1 MVVGSSEVE
10 GIAGGEL
17 RSGGMLRW
25 WSDFCAPVI
34 SDRAWVAGQLRKD
47 QRELLVVLVGRKGG
61 WLRRIAPELSGGR
74 TGRSWRGWSSPVNLL
89 LGELYGEGLM
99 SRECSEGLGDPLYS
113 VTRLAPRWQQIR
125 SPATAF
131 L

>member
-1 MVVGSSEVE
+1 M
-10 GIAGGEL
+10 
-17 RSGGMLRW
+17 
-25 WSDFCAPVI
+25 
-34 SDRAWVAGQLRKD
+34 
-47 QRELLVVLVGRKGG
+47 VLVGRKAG

-99 SRECSEGLGDPLYS
+99 SSEALNELGDPLYRR
-113 VTRLAPRWQQIR
+113 TRLAPRRQKIR
-125 SPATAF
+125 SPATTF

>member
-10 GIAGGEL
+10 GVAGGEL
-17 RSGGMLRW
+17 RGGERLRW
-25 WSDFCAPVI
+25 RSAFCAPVVP
-34 SDRAWVAGQLRKD
+34 DRSWVAGQLRKD

-61 WLRRIAPELSGGR
+61 WLRRIAPELSGGQ

-99 SRECSEGLGDPLYS
+99 SPECSEGLGVP
-113 VTRLAPRWQQIR
+113 
-125 SPATAF
+125 F
-131 L
+131 K